1 MVALVKF
8 DFDLWWQH
16 RKKTMFR
23 QTLVRKS
30 TPNNKSHQGD
40 KKDFKSEGNKSLSR
54 FNSLYSHL
62 NLDCTLKHMIVVIE
76 AAVS

>member
-16 RKKTMFR
+16 RKKNNV
-23 QTLVRKS
+23 QTDFSKKINPKHQKS
-30 TPNNKSHQGD
+30 TGD
-40 KKDFKSEGNKSLSR
+40 KKDLKSEGLNLPSG

-62 NLDCTLKHMIVVIE
+62 NLDCTMKHVKVVIE